1 MDLDTRKRL
10 AQLERETRDYLLEA
24 VEKSQNLILSS
35 SGGLDS
41 EVMFFIIQKYNIP
54 VKGIFFNK
62 SIENKNNNIR
72 LREQKKYFEN
82 IYEAKT
88 ESYNSIVSRL
98 GFPIGNKNFSN
109 MCYRLKSTKLSY
121 KNLIDK
127 YRLIVGTSPLL
138 SGFKE
143 EITKSK
149 RLQVYSIP
157 LNMWYLATNYPIQS
171 KCCDILKKQ
180 PAKKIKAPMI
190 VGIMASDSMQRRK
203 AIKGNFSGK
212 YFPLKD
218 WNKSDIINYI
228 ELHNVP
234 HSKAYDDRTVVT
246 KDGKEITIIGATN
259 TGCQE
264 CHFGQYQRHFIK
276 ENGEVK
282 KTSKFN
288 IMRIEKP
295 KAYKAMLNRTH
306 AESQITF
313 EETLQVYEDS
323 QDGIYLEESVK
334 LRNNY
339 IEDIIR
345 LMEENK
351 PCYLFHPKALK
362 AIKDL
367 IL

>member
-10 AQLERETRDYLLEA
+10 AQLEREAKDILENA
-24 VEKSQNLILSS
+24 VIENPDVVFST
-35 SGGLDS
+35 SGGIDS
-41 EVMFFIIQKYNIP
+41 EVIYYIIKKFNIK

-62 SIENKNNNIR
+62 SVENHDNVKRIK
-72 LREQKKYFEN
+72 EQKKYFEN
-82 IYEAKT
+82 KYEAKT

-109 MCYRLKSTKLSY
+109 MCYRLRTTKPNS
-121 KNLIDK
+121 KNILDK
-127 YRLIVGTSPLL
+127 YRLIVGVSPLL
-138 SGFKE
+138 VEFKE
-143 EITKSK
+143 KVAK
-149 RLQVYSIP
+149 QPKPPFAIP
-157 LNMWYLATNYPIQS
+157 LNMWYLALNYPIQS
-171 KCCDILKKQ
+171 KCCDILKKA
-180 PAKKIKAPMI
+180 PAKKIKQDMI

-228 ELHNVP
+228 KLHNVP
-234 HSKAYDDRTVVT
+234 HSKAYDDRTIT
-246 KDGKEITIIGATN
+246 KEGREITIIGATN

-306 AESQITF
+306 KETQITF

-323 QDGIYLEESVK
+323 QDGIYLEESIK

-339 IEDIIR
+339 IKEIIK